1 MKANNQLS
9 RIEWDTCWMA
19 IRYACGRQTI
29 SSAMLPRDLIDA
41 YYDRW
46 TDGQKKMIAKDLR
59 NYLETHEYFGSK
71 SIDHPEWMR
80 FLHILEN
87 GKTD

>member
-1 MKANNQLS
+1 MKANKPLS
-9 RIEWDTCWMA
+9 SIEWDTCWMA

-29 SSAMLPRDLIDA
+29 ASAMLPRDLIDA

-46 TDGQKKMIAKDLR
+46 TDGQKQMIAKDLR

-71 SIDHPEWMR
+71 NIDHPEWMR